1 VYGLNQ
7 AAHDGLL
14 LVPDQGSH
22 NEMLFPADRFCG
34 GPFAEVEFFRVQA
47 DHRTSMEQSAKQAWI
62 FTGMA
67 LLGVVIFG
75 YATGVLM
82 GPYVPVIGERLPELT
97 CLQLA
102 FTGARAAEVLGSFS
116 PEQRTAIAGLLIP
129 GDVVFAWGYG
139 FLLTGLLGL
148 LTLRLPATWQRP
160 GKVLMWT
167 PLLASTFDCLEDLA
181 LYQLAVAPAGSD
193 LGLVPLLAGIAATL
207 KYLNLSLLA
216 PAYGIAGSI
225 RGLAHDRRVG
235 ALLIYVLVVVNAL
248 AFFAKPA
255 TEIPACF

>member
-1 VYGLNQ
+1 M
-7 AAHDGLL
+7 
-14 LVPDQGSH
+14 DQS
-22 NEMLFPADRFCG
+22 
-34 GPFAEVEFFRVQA
+34 
-47 DHRTSMEQSAKQAWI
+47 SKQTWL
-62 FTGMA
+62 FTGMT
-67 LLGVVIFG
+67 LLGVAIFG

-82 GPYVPVIGERLPELT
+82 GPFVPVLGERLSELT

-102 FTGARAAEVLGSFS
+102 FTGGRAAEVLGSFS

-129 GDVVFAWGYG
+129 GDIVFAWGYG

-148 LTLRLPATWQRP
+148 LTLRLPSSWQRV

-167 PLLASTFDCLEDLA
+167 PLLASAFDCLEDLF

-193 LGLVPLLAGIAATL
+193 YGVMALLAGIAATL
-207 KYLNLSLLA
+207 KYLNLSVLA

-225 RGLAHDRRVG
+225 RGVTHDRRVG
-235 ALLIYVLVVVNAL
+235 ALVIYVLVVVNAV
-248 AFFAKPA
+248 AFVAKPL

>member
-1 VYGLNQ
+1 MYGLNQ

-160 GKVLMWT
+160 GKVLMWA
-167 PLLASTFDCLEDLA
+167 PLLASAFDCLEDLA

-225 RGLAHDRRVG
+225 RGVAHDRRVG

>member
-1 VYGLNQ
+1 
-7 AAHDGLL
+7 
-14 LVPDQGSH
+14 
-22 NEMLFPADRFCG
+22 M
-34 GPFAEVEFFRVQA
+34 
-47 DHRTSMEQSAKQAWI
+47 T
-62 FTGMA
+62 
-67 LLGVVIFG
+67 LLGVAIFA

-82 GPYVPVIGERLPELT
+82 SPVVPVLGERLAELT

-116 PEQRTAIAGLLIP
+116 PEQRAAIAQLMFP

-148 LTLRLPATWQRP
+148 LSLRLPPNWQGLGR
-160 GKVLMWT
+160 VLMWT
-167 PLLASTFDCLEDLA
+167 PLLASMFDSLEDWS

-193 LGLVPLLAGIAATL
+193 LGVVPLLGGIAATL
-207 KYLNLSLLA
+207 KYLNLSVIA

-225 RGLAHDRRVG
+225 RGVAHDRRLG
-235 ALLIYVLVVVNAL
+235 ALVIYALVVVNAV
-248 AFFAKPA
+248 AFVAKPL